1 MPVGFRF
8 DGDHGHSTNNEGRD
22 PTRSEVDG
30 SQRGRQHDLRVR
42 SDGTVQRNPSPNLS
56 YRQGTSEHVGRV
68 LDDPFSPNGFSSGSG
83 SPGGS
88 NGSSRKKNGGRLNA
102 IGSGGT
108 FYIFWGSL
116 TVLVV
121 YAYLFKNWIWI

>member
-42 SDGTVQRNPSPNLS
+42 SDGTDQRDPSPNLS
-56 YRQGTSEHVGRV
+56 YRQNTSEHVGRV

-108 FYIFWGSL
+108 FTYFGSR

-121 YAYLFKNWIWI
+121 YAYLLTIGFSYN